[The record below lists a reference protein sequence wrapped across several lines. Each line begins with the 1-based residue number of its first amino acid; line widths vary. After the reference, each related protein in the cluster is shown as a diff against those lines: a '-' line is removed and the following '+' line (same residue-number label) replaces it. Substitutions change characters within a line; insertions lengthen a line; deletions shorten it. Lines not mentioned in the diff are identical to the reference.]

1 MHLQPP
7 SHQRRKREEKKKT
20 RNRTKKQN
28 TDAATVTQASA
39 TQASMAWVARPCGQ
53 SGLRNPSCTAQAVR
67 PGSHC
72 LACISISSSSSSLS
86 LSLSFFLRFCCF
98 CILGLL
104 SMNDCNYFWVINR
117 VLETRF
123 PGRCHVEKIL
133 HQTWSTHENWVFKT
147 QFIGPK
153 SSLLDSRC

>member
-7 SHQRRKREEKKKT
+7 SHQRRKREEKKKN

-28 TDAATVTQASA
+28 IGAATVTQASA
-39 TQASMAWVARPCGQ
+39 TQASTALWSEWVAQPKLHC
-53 SGLRNPSCTAQAVR
+53 PSRAARVAL
-67 PGSHC
+67 PSLH
-72 LACISISSSSSSLS
+72 LHFFFFFFSLSLSLS

-123 PGRCHVEKIL
+123 PGRRHVEKIL
-133 HQTWSTHENWVFKT
+133 HQTWSTHENRVFKT
-147 QFIGPK
+147 RFIGPK